1 MVSSFLDSPLV
12 VFPSAFS
19 VSINVVISTFTYLSL
34 LLGFNVDTPLK
45 GGWTGLLYACNHGNS
60 DVVHLLLEHGA
71 NPNTQK
77 GNRERGNRKRKG
89 GREREF
95 EGKKEGWR

>member
-1 MVSSFLDSPLV
+1 MVSSFLDSP
-12 VFPSAFS
+12 FS
-19 VSINVVISTFTYLSL
+19 VSINVVISAFTYLSL

-77 GNRERGNRKRKG
+77 GNRERGGKEEGRENWREGRRDGERERKRVLT
-89 GREREF
+89 
-95 EGKKEGWR
+95 